1 MNGMIGWS
9 GTFNLLFE
17 MVILAPPLGGVSVG
31 SVIEISEEIRVAA
44 KRSEER
50 VFWSI
55 PSAQP
60 SAMSPNG
67 NTSAAQHRLLVC
79 W

>member
-1 MNGMIGWS
+1 
-9 GTFNLLFE
+9 
-17 MVILAPPLGGVSVG
+17 VG

-55 PSAQP
+55 PAAQP
-60 SAMSPNG
+60 SAM
-67 NTSAAQHRLLVC
+67 
-79 W
+79 